1 MPNPLAILKDPNYTR
16 ANTETKRAIFNAR
29 VATLPEYR
37 RANAATQ
44 ADIRRRFG
52 LETPKERYARQQA
65 KQRADE
71 KSALRDTGSKIASA
85 VTGFGSGLK
94 PIAEKLAYL
103 NPLSYIPDP
112 FTSKEERA
120 TTEKRLA
127 TYAAERQQAN
137 PNAFAGG
144 KLAGEIVGT
153 APLTMGGGALIQ
165 GGGRLLTKVA
175 PRLGPVVEKFG
186 RAVTSGGTRVAKPT
200 KAAVKEGKIIAGS
213 RKARVGLR
221 AAGGSVSSI
230 IAAAATD
237 QDLTD
242 AALAGATVPV
252 LGHIL
257 KFGAGK
263 TYDILAGRAG
273 PVEAA
278 RILREVIS
286 NNANQI
292 EKALRNAPKDIKA
305 NTAEFLAS
313 RGLLTPELA
322 AVTQIASGSKQQK
335 QLVNLALERAKG
347 KNRMRQ
353 VIAGGKNPT
362 EAVRNIAASKKQMQT
377 ATAVQREG
385 ALTGADVGRKQ
396 VIPLEQEA
404 ARLRQLASNEV
415 ERARQ
420 LLAANDRSA
429 KLIRE
434 SGLRLPADIKR
445 QREIVAGLERFGGEA
460 ADRSLMAGV
469 DARSLEEVAA
479 NLRAQG
485 LKPLDISPLVAQLR
499 RAAYDAEDTVP
510 ARARVLTEFANNLE
524 RRAEKFGGVIDA
536 TGLYDI
542 RRNMGNVIAT
552 ILGPTD
558 PKTLHAYTAQI
569 IGEAQPLID
578 DAIEAAGGRGWKEY
592 LNSFSEGMKAI
603 ERQRLQRELAEL
615 PDPEFAKV
623 MAGDDPDW
631 VVSKMGPGRFDINAE
646 MQGADL
652 ATANKLG
659 REIEAEEAVKGTS
672 LEELSDAQ
680 KLNFEQGITANVGDM
695 LQPKGLNAFAAGAR
709 LAGSIPKVGG
719 GGMVAQQYG
728 EDAAR
733 KASERTMTS
742 LVPALASPR
751 QAGEL
756 LRVQPAEDYISKFLY
771 GKQSAAPLTSAPR
784 QIRAPAA
791 QDPDLL
797 YAVPPQSLR
806 AQQAAAN
813 RNALTPAQQAV
824 LNQNAMSQARQQAV
838 AQTGVA
844 GMTPQTMGEE
854 FGFPDFDPETGQ
866 PLVNIDF
873 SEGYAVPIYGDIPEN
888 KRFKNL
894 NAMRR

>member
-37 RANAATQ
+37 NANSATQ

-65 KQRADE
+65 RQRADE
-71 KSALRDTGSKIASA
+71 KSALRDTGSKIESFFAGMA
-85 VTGFGSGLK
+85 TGLK
-94 PIAEKLAYL
+94 PIAEKMDYI
-103 NPLSYIPDP
+103 NPLSYIPNP
-112 FTSKEERA
+112 FVSKEDQARLDRA
-120 TTEKRLA
+120 MARR
-127 TYAAERQQAN
+127 AAERQQAN

-144 KLAGEIVGT
+144 KLTGEIVGT
-153 APLTMGGGALIQ
+153 APLTTGGGAIVQ

-175 PRLGPVVEKFG
+175 PRLGPVIEKTG
-186 RAVTSGGTRVAKPT
+186 RAITSGGTRVAKPT
-200 KAAVKEGKIIAGS
+200 KAAVKEGKIIAKS
-213 RKARVGLR
+213 RKARVALR
-221 AAGGSVSSI
+221 ATGGSVSSL

-286 NNANQI
+286 NNATQI
-292 EKALRNAPKDIKA
+292 EKALRNSPKKIKA

-322 AVTQIASGSKQQK
+322 AATQIASGSTESGALLRVAQQ
-335 QLVNLALERAKG
+335 RAARQ
-347 KNRMRQ
+347 NRMRNF
-353 VIAGGKNPT
+353 IRGGKTQT
-362 EAVRNIAASKKQMQT
+362 EAVSNIAETKKALQDET
-377 ATAVQREG
+377 AIQREQ
-385 ALTGADVGRKQ
+385 ALGTSDIGRT
-396 VIPLEQEA
+396 VIAPAERRAAQARAALQNELDTA
-404 ARLRQLASNEV
+404 ARYMDDPNFD
-415 ERARQ
+415 ARMSQ
-420 LLAANDRSA
+420 Y
-429 KLIRE
+429 
-434 SGLRLPADIKR
+434 
-445 QREIVAGLERFGGEA
+445 LE
-460 ADRSLMAGV
+460 
-469 DARSLEEVAA
+469 DARSNEEVAA

-485 LKPLDISPLVAQLR
+485 LEKLDISQVVSNLR
-499 RAAYDAEDTVP
+499 AEADKAEFVSP
-510 ARARVLTEFANNLE
+510 DRFRILSEFANNLE
-524 RRAEKFGGVIDA
+524 RRAAKMGGVIDA
-536 TGLYDI
+536 QGLYLA
-542 RRNMGNVIAT
+542 RREMGNFVSSV
-552 ILGPTD
+552 LGTTD
-558 PKTLHAYTAQI
+558 PKALRQGTSLLVAAAQK
-569 IGEAQPLID
+569 PID
-578 DAIEAAGGRGWKEY
+578 DAIEAAGGAGWKEY
-592 LNSFSEGMKAI
+592 LNAFAEGMKGI
-603 ERQRLQRELAEL
+603 ERQTFQRKLAALPEARL
-615 PDPEFAKV
+615 AKV
-623 MAGDDPDW
+623 MKGEDPDF
-631 VVSKMGPGRFDINAE
+631 VEANFGPGRYDINEELQGPVLTTAKNLGRDIE
-646 MQGADL
+646 AQRAVAQTGLEDLSQSQRLLFKQGA
-652 ATANKLG
+652 
-659 REIEAEEAVKGTS
+659 
-672 LEELSDAQ
+672 
-680 KLNFEQGITANVGDM
+680 TANVGGM
-695 LQPKGLNAFAAGAR
+695 LEPPVSNVFTAGAR
-709 LAGSIPKVGG
+709 IAGGLPHVYGG
-719 GGMVAQQYG
+719 GIAAQEFG
-728 EDAAR
+728 VRAAQ
-733 KASERTMTS
+733 KASENTLRN

-771 GKQSAAPLTSAPR
+771 GKQSAPPLVAAPR
-784 QIRAPAA
+784 QIQPPAA

-813 RNALTPAQQAV
+813 RNALTPAQQAII
-824 LNQNAMSQARQQAV
+824 NQNNMGQARQQAV
-838 AQTGVA
+838 VQTGVA